1 MNCLTSHQCPEWAPN
16 ISTSTMERPT
26 LASISASATSL
37 VGQLLLCPKTAN
49 KGDAGL
55 LLERLTGIPTSS
67 ALLDA
72 LDGEVK
78 IFPVKTLRN
87 GERVPKETVAVT
99 MLNHEALAS
108 TCWDESHCATKLRR
122 VLFVP
127 YEREGDHIRLLPPI
141 LFSQESHAELF
152 VALAA
157 DYASI
162 QTEWLTKGE
171 LHGHTGVLMQSRTKG
186 PGGNAKKTR
195 AFYLRPAFLK
205 QVVELN

>member
-1 MNCLTSHQCPEWAPN
+1 MPGVGPD
-16 ISTSTMERPT
+16 ISSSTMERPT
-26 LASISASATSL
+26 LASISATTASL
-37 VGQLLLCPKTAN
+37 VNQPLLCPKTAN

-55 LLERLTGIPTSS
+55 LLERLTGIPASS

-87 GERVPKETVAVT
+87 GQRVPKETVAVT

-122 VLFVP
+122 VLLVP
-127 YEREGDHIRLLPPI
+127 YERDGDYIRLLTPVV
-141 LFSQESHAELF
+141 FSQESHPELF

-157 DYASI
+157 DYVAI

-171 LHGHTGVLMQSRTKG
+171 LHGHTGILLQSRTKG
-186 PGGNAKKTR
+186 AGGTAKKTR
-195 AFYLRPAFLK
+195 AFYLRPSFLT
-205 QVVELN
+205 QVVDLN